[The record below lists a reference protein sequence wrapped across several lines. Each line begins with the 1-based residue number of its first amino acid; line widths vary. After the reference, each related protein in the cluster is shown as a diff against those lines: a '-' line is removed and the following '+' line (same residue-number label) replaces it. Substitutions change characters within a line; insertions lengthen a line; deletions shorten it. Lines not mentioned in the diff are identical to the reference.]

1 MSVTLVASSRE
12 RKVFLPPQA
21 KNFSAVR
28 GFLRRTQNLLAS
40 LFPPLSEFEVRHS
53 AGASRDTPGI
63 FFLLPFPFPAGGRG
77 RLPSDS
83 SIFGSGLCCWG
94 PPVRAG
100 RMGGYS
106 GRNTHKKV

>member
-53 AGASRDTPGI
+53 AGASRDTPGV
-63 FFLLPFPFPAGGRG
+63 FFCSRSLFLLGGGGGFPLTAQFLGVGFVVGARQ
-77 RLPSDS
+77 
-83 SIFGSGLCCWG
+83 
-94 PPVRAG
+94 
-100 RMGGYS
+100 
-106 GRNTHKKV
+106 